1 MNRQEVPVKVPI
13 RPDIEKFICPDRPG
27 VVYINISCTQ
37 PGITMILPLPVP
49 KKQKQQ

>member
-1 MNRQEVPVKVPI
+1 MRQEVPVKVPI

-37 PGITMILPLPVP
+37 PGITMILKIPKLPKNP
-49 KKQKQQ
+49 QK